1 MMVFRM
7 PRLSPVAGAAL
18 ACVVLA
24 GCSSVSDVASSI
36 NPFSEKEKIL
46 QGERKD
52 LFADA
57 SDLGGTSGTAT
68 VPGPSAQSD
77 WSQAGGNAANNPDH
91 AALAG
96 NGGKAWRVSVST
108 GGSVGGFASFGSAGP
123 RLAARPIVYQGRV
136 IVYEQNGEVT
146 ALSLANGGRQ
156 WTTQLRP
163 EGEKDV
169 ATGGGVAADN
179 GRIFAATGYGSLVA
193 LDAATGRQLWTKDL
207 ETPARS
213 APTAAG
219 GKVFVVTQTNQV
231 FAVNQEDGGDLWS
244 YTGIP
249 ETAGLLSVAN
259 PAVSG
264 DTVVVP
270 FSSGEVMALDIKSG
284 SPRWIDAVNRSYR
297 TQALSGL
304 ADVTASPVISNG
316 VVYATGIV
324 GRTIAISLKSG
335 ERIWEQDAG
344 SVHTPVVAGN
354 AVFLIDLNDRLIALD
369 RKGGSPIWSTQLP
382 IVRTKKKRSNWAG
395 PVLAGGS
402 LWMLSSDGKMGR
414 VDPASGA
421 IVWTRDVSE
430 KVYIS
435 PIAAGGK
442 LIAISGKGDVVA
454 FN

>member
-1 MMVFRM
+1 MMVFSMSRFL
-7 PRLSPVAGAAL
+7 PAASVVAASL
-18 ACVVLA
+18 MLV

-46 QGERKD
+46 QGERQS

-57 SDLGGTSGTAT
+57 GTIDGARGTAD
-68 VPGPSAQSD
+68 VPGQTALAD
-77 WSQAGGNAANNPDH
+77 WSQAGGNAANSPGH
-91 AALAG
+91 ASYGG
-96 NGGKAWRVSVST
+96 NGGKAWKVSVGR
-108 GGSVGGFASFGSAGP
+108 GGGGGLTSFGSGTP

-136 IVYEQNGEVT
+136 VVYEQNGEVT
-146 ALSLANGGRQ
+146 AVALANGGRQ
-156 WTTQLRP
+156 WTTKLRP
-163 EGEKDV
+163 EGEKDI
-169 ATGGGVAADN
+169 ATGGGVAGDG
-179 GRIFAATGYGSLVA
+179 GRIFAATGYGDLVA
-193 LDAATGRQLWTKDL
+193 LEAGSGRELWRKKL
-207 ETPARS
+207 EAPARS
-213 APTAAG
+213 APTAVG
-219 GKVFVVTQTNQV
+219 GKVFVVTQTSQV
-231 FAVNQEDGGDLWS
+231 YAVNQEDGGDLWT
-244 YTGIP
+244 YAGIP
-249 ETAGLLSVAN
+249 ETAGLLSGAN

-270 FSSGEVMALDIKSG
+270 FSSGEVMALDVKSG

-304 ADVTASPVISNG
+304 ADVTASPVIVNG
-316 VVYATGIV
+316 VVYATSIV

-354 AVFLIDLNDRLIALD
+354 VVYLIDLNDRLIALD
-369 RKGGSPIWSTQLP
+369 RKAGSPIWSTQLP

-414 VDPASGA
+414 VDAASGT
-421 IVWTRDVSE
+421 ITWTRDVSE
-430 KVYIS
+430 KFYIS
-435 PIAAGGK
+435 PITAGGK
-442 LIAISGKGDVVA
+442 LVAVSGNGNVVA